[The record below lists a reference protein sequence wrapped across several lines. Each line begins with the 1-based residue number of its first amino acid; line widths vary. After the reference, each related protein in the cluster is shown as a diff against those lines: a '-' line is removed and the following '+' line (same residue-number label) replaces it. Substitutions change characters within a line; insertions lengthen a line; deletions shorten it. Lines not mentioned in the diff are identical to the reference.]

1 MKWISYVYD
10 ADNGSETDAHE
21 TREAAEAAVEKWLD
35 HCRDYAHDDGW
46 PLDMTAYVALV
57 VSELTE
63 SLTEA
68 PEDSSFDHFADY
80 HMVPLPDE
88 RDARIA
94 ALEAEVESL
103 RADLARE
110 RGSRAE
116 VPTHADIDA
125 HPDPVAAVE
134 RVTGMRW
141 KPATF
146 FAGDWSHCTGD
157 GALAWSSPSTGWTV
171 FEGADDTPDLVGG
184 PRRREQGAPGRHDR
198 GRRELRHV
206 AHAVRRDR
214 GRGGARPLRPL
225 GH

>member
-1 MKWISYVYD
+1 MKWISYVSD
-10 ADNGSETDAHE
+10 DGNGSETDAHE

-94 ALEAEVESL
+94 ALEAEVERLNGWLQKIDGGDTPTDDAEQL
-103 RADLARE
+103 RRWAYEALTLARQP
-110 RGSRAE
+110 G
-116 VPTHADIDA
+116 
-125 HPDPVAAVE
+125 
-134 RVTGMRW
+134 
-141 KPATF
+141 
-146 FAGDWSHCTGD
+146 
-157 GALAWSSPSTGWTV
+157 
-171 FEGADDTPDLVGG
+171 EG
-184 PRRREQGAPGRHDR
+184 
-198 GRRELRHV
+198 
-206 AHAVRRDR
+206 
-214 GRGGARPLRPL
+214 
-225 GH
+225 